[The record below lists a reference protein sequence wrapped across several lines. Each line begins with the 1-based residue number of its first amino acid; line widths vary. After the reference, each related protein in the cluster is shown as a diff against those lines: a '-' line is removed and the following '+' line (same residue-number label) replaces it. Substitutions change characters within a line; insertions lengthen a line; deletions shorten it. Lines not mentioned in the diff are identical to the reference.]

1 MRSGR
6 QMLSWVAI
14 YAVAMHTLLTGV
26 APAFAAAQD
35 SVDPF
40 SVICLHDAG
49 TGSPAGQQPSGLLPG
64 HACEHCNL
72 CSAAAPPPA
81 PDLVVFGTLLPA
93 RLLQVLRPI
102 LGGAEHRRRIP
113 PQLRPRPPAFRLT
126 FEPFMSGRKRSDPCP
141 LNCCARRYAPA
152 RLRSLP

>member
-1 MRSGR
+1 
-6 QMLSWVAI
+6 MLTWVAI

-49 TGSPAGQQPSGLLPG
+49 AAAPTGQQPSGLVPG

-81 PDLVVFGTLLPA
+81 PDLVCIRQSVADALAASAAPGLDGA
-93 RLLQVLRPI
+93 RHWR
-102 LGGAEHRRRIP
+102 
-113 PQLRPRPPAFRLT
+113 
-126 FEPFMSGRKRSDPCP
+126 
-141 LNCCARRYAPA
+141 
-152 RLRSLP
+152 